1 VTDITFLHFVKV
13 CGECNNS
20 GVTDDAGAPSGLRER
35 KKRATRRALHDA
47 ALRLALE
54 RGLEHLTVEEISAA
68 AEVSV
73 RTLFNYFP
81 SKEQAILGD
90 VIFPADEE
98 QAMAIMADAAD
109 VLDGLYGV
117 AMTLIAVTA
126 PGREQVLMRWQLMER
141 YPALLPQ
148 MFARFEQSNKV
159 LASAVA
165 ARTGSASD
173 DAYPQ
178 LMAAVASAAIRTA
191 IRRWTAGHGD
201 HSLEHHVTEV
211 FGLLRDGLA
220 PYGPRGPSGASE
232 ANGVTQAC

>member
-1 VTDITFLHFVKV
+1 M
-13 CGECNNS
+13 
-20 GVTDDAGAPSGLRER
+20 TDDTEAQCGLRER

-68 AEVSV
+68 ADVSV
-73 RTLFNYFP
+73 RTFFNYFP

-90 VIFPADEE
+90 DIFAVDEE
-98 QAMAIMADAAD
+98 QAAALMSDAAD

-117 AMTLIAVTA
+117 AMALAAATA
-126 PGREQVLMRWQLMER
+126 SRREQVLMRWQLMER

-148 MFARFEQSNKV
+148 IFARLEEFDKV

-165 ARTGSASD
+165 ARTGTAPD

-178 LMAAVASAAIRTA
+178 LMAAVATMAMRTA
-191 IRRWTAGHGD
+191 VRRWTADHGD
-201 HSLEHHVTEV
+201 HPLEHHMNEV
-211 FGLLRDGLA
+211 FGLLRGGLA
-220 PYGPRGPSGASE
+220 PYGPRGPSGPREASDAGE
-232 ANGVTQAC
+232 VGERPGAARAG

>member
-1 VTDITFLHFVKV
+1 M
-13 CGECNNS
+13 
-20 GVTDDAGAPSGLRER
+20 TDDAEARCGLRER

-68 AEVSV
+68 ADVSV
-73 RTLFNYFP
+73 RTFFNYFP

-90 VIFPADEE
+90 DIFPADAG
-98 QAMAIMADAAD
+98 QAVAIMSDAAD

-117 AMTLIAVTA
+117 VMALVADMA
-126 PGREQVLMRWQLMER
+126 PRREQVLMRWQLMER

-148 MFARFEQSNKV
+148 MFARLEEFDKV

-165 ARTGSASD
+165 ARTGAAPD

-178 LMAAVASAAIRTA
+178 LMAAVGGATMRIAV
-191 IRRWTAGHGD
+191 RRWTAGHGN
-201 HSLEHHVTEV
+201 HSLEHHVNEV
-211 FGLLRDGLA
+211 FGLLRDGLG
-220 PYGPRGPSGASE
+220 PYGPRDPSGLRE
-232 ANGVTQAC
+232 ADEAG